1 MAATAINSKRNW
13 IYAKMPKG
21 IWYQRRQWV
30 GYSLLLIFFVL
41 PFIKIGGQ
49 PLLMLNVVE
58 RKFAVL
64 GLLFYPQDLYIF
76 VFGMMIVLVAIV
88 LITAMAGRVWCGWA
102 CPQTIFMELVFRRIE
117 YWIEGDWIQQRR
129 TNEGP
134 DTDARAWKKLLK
146 HSLFLL
152 LSFLIANLFLAY
164 IIGVDALW
172 RIVKEP
178 VEQHL
183 VGFLSL
189 ITFTLVFYG
198 VFAHLR
204 EIVCTTICPYGRLQ
218 SVLLDESTIT
228 VAYDHRRGE
237 PRGKYKREAPQNL
250 GMQGDCVDCKLCV
263 HVCPTGIDIRNGIQL
278 ECVNCTACV
287 DACDAVM
294 EKLHKPKRLVGFY
307 SAATLEGELKKRKG
321 IMNRTWAYTA
331 ILLVLSLLFSFLLA
345 GRSLIDGRL
354 LRAAGSSYQLRDDG
368 TVSNLYTLELTNK
381 SGKDMPFTLK
391 SEDATI
397 SLQRVNAIDSLKPD
411 GKAMLSFFLCT
422 PNHHVKKY
430 KTDVKVQIISNSKV
444 IKSLKTT
451 FIAPT
456 GKRDKS

>member
-1 MAATAINSKRNW
+1 MAAIATNSKRKW

-30 GYSLLLIFFVL
+30 GYSLLLLFFVL
-41 PFIKIGGQ
+41 PFIKIGEH

-58 RKFAVL
+58 RKFSVV
-64 GLLFYPQDLYIF
+64 GILFYPQDLYIF

-134 DTDARAWKKLLK
+134 DTDIRAWKKLFK
-146 HSLFLL
+146 HSIFLL
-152 LSFLIANLFLAY
+152 LSFMIANLFLAY
-164 IIGVDALW
+164 SIGVDALW
-172 RIVKEP
+172 RIMKEP

-189 ITFTLVFYG
+189 VTFTLVFYG

-218 SVLLDESTIT
+218 SVLLDESTVT
-228 VAYDHRRGE
+228 VAYDYRRGE
-237 PRGKYKREAPQNL
+237 PRGQHRRGLQQDL
-250 GMQGDCVDCKLCV
+250 TVQGDCVDCKLCV

-294 EKLHKPKRLVGFY
+294 QKLHKPKGLVGFY
-307 SAATLEGELKKRKG
+307 SAAALEGKQRTLKG
-321 IMNRTWAYTA
+321 VNGRTWAYTA
-331 ILLVLSLLFSFLLA
+331 ILLVLSIFFGFLLA
-345 GRSLIDGRL
+345 GRSVIDGRL
-354 LRAAGSSYQLRDDG
+354 LRATGSSYQLRDDG

-381 SGKDMPFTLK
+381 SGEDMAFTVE

-397 SLQRVNAIDSLKPD
+397 FVQRVNAIDSLKRD
-411 GKAMLSFFLCT
+411 GTAMLSFFLCT
-422 PNHHVKKY
+422 PKHQVKHY
-430 KTDVKVQIISNSKV
+430 KNDVKVQILSDKRV
-444 IKSLKTT
+444 IKTLNTT
-451 FIAPT
+451 FMAPVYK
-456 GKRDKS
+456 GDN